1 MEGIMKKLFLSAALA
16 AALVS
21 LSAAPA
27 YAGTPSKADCLNA
40 RDTVFM
46 YKAAHEKPPAHEL
59 KILEQ
64 CKQDQQQSVRQPAA
78 QKVGLGRMFR

>member
-1 MEGIMKKLFLSAALA
+1 MKKFSLIAALA